1 MTKRGFNCQRDVIC
15 GNSHDFSKAIEE
27 PISFRVLGQ
36 ALIRMECKT
45 NTKNKKDKSKSSVKT
60 GLLDSLE
67 RWKPILVLEKL
78 KVIINL

>member
-1 MTKRGFNCQRDVIC
+1 M
-15 GNSHDFSKAIEE
+15 
-27 PISFRVLGQ
+27 GQ